1 MADQLANAT
10 EALRRALV
18 QNDRLKTQNRAL
30 LERSGEPIAIVGMS
44 CRFPGGVNSPED
56 LWDMVATGRDVVSE
70 LPDDRGWD
78 VASLYD
84 PDPDAPGKS
93 YARAGG
99 FVSDVAD
106 FDAGFFGIAPS
117 EALAM
122 DPQQRMLLE
131 LSWEALERAGVDPTS
146 LRGSSTGVFAGV
158 IAGGYGMSND
168 SIEGYRLTGMTSS
181 VTSGRVAYVLG
192 LEGPAVSIDTACSS
206 SLVALH
212 MAVQALRLGECDMAL
227 AGGVT
232 VNATPTIFVEFSRHR
247 GLAADGRCKPYAGAA
262 DGVGWAEGGGV
273 LAVERLSDAQR
284 LGHPVLAVVRGSAV
298 NQDGASNGLTAPNGP
313 SQQRVVRAALANAG
327 LSTAQVDVVE
337 GHGTGTPLGDPIEAQ
352 ALLSTYGQDRTQ
364 PLWLGSVKSNMGHTQ
379 AAAGVAG
386 VIKMIM
392 SMRHEQLPATLHVDA
407 PSPHVDWTAGAVA
420 LLSEP
425 QPWPASGTPRRAG
438 ISSFGISGTNAHVI
452 VESAPPV
459 EPTIPEVEA
468 PAPAVLPW
476 VLSAKSPA
484 ALRGQ
489 AARLLAHLDTHGEL
503 ADRDVAWTLAGR
515 TSFEHRAVVLG
526 ADRDQLVAGLS
537 DLASDADVT
546 LAVRGTA
553 TPVGKVAFVF
563 PGQGSQWLGMGIEL
577 MSSSKVFAD
586 KLTECSEALAE
597 FVDWSLLN
605 VLRGESGSPTL
616 ERVDVVQPALFA
628 IMVSL
633 AELWRSVGVSPDA
646 VIGHSQGEIAAA
658 HVAGALSL
666 RDAAKV
672 VALRSKLLVE
682 LSGSAGMVSL
692 ACAADRA
699 RELLAGLDIQAD
711 RADVAVIN
719 GRNAVVVS
727 GESSALDALMAQC
740 EALQIRA
747 RRIDVDYASHSA
759 QVEAI
764 DGRLQEALAG
774 IEPHTTRT
782 AFFSTVTGDLVDTAT
797 LDADYWYRNIRQT
810 VKFDHAIRAAAS
822 HGYRAFVETSPHP
835 ALIAGIEDTVRD
847 CTDAAGEPVVIPTL
861 GRDEGGWDR
870 FLASAAQA
878 FTSGIGVN
886 WRATCGGGHLVDL
899 PTYAFDRRR
908 FWLAGG
914 GTASSDASGFGLN
927 GAAHALLGAVV
938 EVPETGQ
945 VVLTGRLSTSTQ
957 PWLADHAVG
966 GVILFPGAGFVE
978 LVIRAGDEVG
988 CPVVEE
994 LMLQAPLVVPP
1005 SGVQIRVLVSASE
1018 ATGNEPGAHGDS
1030 GSRTVSV
1037 FSHADEPGAAWVL
1050 HAEAVVGSA
1059 EMAPTADL
1067 SAWPP
1072 AGAVATDVSDAYQQ
1086 LAARGYEYG
1095 PAFRAL
1101 TAMWRRGDE
1110 VFAEVTI
1117 PQDVASGEFGV
1128 HPVLL
1133 DASMHAIALAVSD
1146 FDSIAPH
1153 VRSELAL
1160 PFSWQHVAL
1169 HAAGASSV
1177 RARIAPVG
1185 PNSVSIDLADGL
1197 GLPVLSVG
1205 SMTTRPVNAEQ
1216 LALVGRSA
1224 PEGELLEVEWTAV
1237 AAPELSAAS
1246 AVATTLYESASVT
1259 NLSDDTA
1266 ELVHTTVHRALER
1279 VQSWLAE
1286 PSAATL
1292 VIVTHGAVALP
1303 GEDVTDL
1310 AGAAVWGLVRAA
1322 QTENPGRIVLVDAIG
1337 EIDVESVLAV
1347 GEPQLVLRA
1356 GVPHV
1361 ARVVRSRGVE
1371 TVLQPPT
1378 TGKPWRLGIATAGTF
1393 DNLAL
1398 EEVPHSDEPLRAGHI
1413 RVEMTAVAANFR
1425 DVMITLGMFT
1435 HDALLGSEGAGVVTD
1450 VGEGVTDFAVGDRVM
1465 GLFPEGTGTLVQ
1477 ADARLVAPVPT
1488 GWTDAEAAATL
1499 VVFTT
1504 AYYGLKE
1511 LADVQPGQSILVHAA
1526 TGGVGLAAVQ
1536 LARHWGLEVFTSASR
1551 PKWNT
1556 LRAMGFDDDHIGDSR
1571 SLDFEQKF
1579 AEVTDGRGFD
1589 VILDSLAGDFVD
1601 ASLRLLPRGG
1611 SFLEM
1616 GKTDIRDADTV
1627 AAAHPGVR
1635 YRAFDLFE
1643 PGRPRMHEYI
1653 VELSRMFEEGILQPL
1668 PVTTW
1673 DIRRAPAALRHLS
1686 QARHVGKI
1694 VMTMP
1699 EAWTR
1704 GTVLITGG
1712 TGMAGSAV
1720 ARHVVANHGVR
1731 HLTLLSRRGPDAP
1744 GAAELVAELTAAGAD
1759 VRVLAADAAD
1769 RAELRSV
1776 LSGIEQPLSAIIH
1789 AAGVLD
1795 DAVVGSLTP
1804 ERVDPVLRAKVDA
1817 AWNLHELSRE
1827 TNVAAFVM
1835 FSSMAGVVGS
1845 AGQANYCAANTFL
1858 DALAAHR
1865 RAHGLPATSLAWGLW
1880 EQASDMTG
1888 HLADADLSRLGRD
1901 GILAM
1906 STDDAMALLDS
1917 ALVVGESLLAP
1928 VRIDRAALR
1937 ARSAEGV
1944 LPPMFAQLAST
1955 STRRRVDDSLV
1966 AAKSKSALAQRLH
1979 GLTDQAQES
1988 LILDLLRSHM
1998 SAVLG
2003 NTEPEA
2009 ITAELAFS
2017 DHGFDSLTAVELR
2030 NRLKTATG
2038 LALSPTL
2045 IFDYPTPLALA
2056 GYIRSELAGAPQEV
2070 TQTTSLAS
2078 VAEDPIAIVGMSCR
2092 YPGGVDSPEA
2102 LWDMVAGG
2110 RDVVSDFPT
2119 DRGWDLADLFSADAD
2134 AAGKSYANTG
2144 GFLYDAAD
2152 FDPGFFGVSPTEA
2165 LAMDPQQRLFLELA
2179 WEGLER
2185 GGIDPTSLRG
2195 SATGVFAG
2203 VYAQGYGVGAD
2214 GAEGFR
2220 LTGQAS
2226 SVASGR
2232 VSYVLGLE
2240 GPAVSIDTACS
2251 SSLVALHMAVQAL
2264 RSGECDLALA
2274 GGVTINA
2281 TPDIFV
2287 EFSRQRGLSSDGRC
2301 KSFAGAADG
2310 TGFADGGGILVVER
2324 LSDAQRHGHQVL
2336 ALVRGSAINQDGA
2349 SNGLT
2354 APNGPSQQRVLRS
2367 ALANAGLS
2375 PSDVDVVE
2383 AHGTGTTLGDP
2394 IEAQALLATYGQDR
2408 LHPLWLGSVKSNM
2421 GHAQAAAGVAGII
2434 KMVQS
2439 MRHEQLPATLHVN
2452 EPTPHVDWTMG
2463 SVALLTEA
2471 QPWPENG
2478 SPRRAGVSSF
2488 GISGTNAHVII
2499 EEAPPALTLAVPAI
2513 KTRRP
2518 AVVPWALS
2526 AKSPEALVDQARRLA
2541 AHVDTHPELDAV
2553 DVGWTLGGRASF
2565 AHRAVLLGSGR
2576 DELVAE
2582 LTALA
2587 EDQPGRGTVRGRAS
2601 GSGKTAFVFPG
2612 QGAQTLGM
2620 GRELHAEFPVF
2631 AAAFDAVTTE
2641 LDRHLLRPIRDVMW
2655 GSNAAVLDSTEYA
2668 QPALFTIE
2676 VAMFRL
2682 LESWGIEPDY
2692 VLGHSIGELTAA
2704 HVAGVLSLE
2713 NAAALVVAR
2722 GRLMQRLPEGGAMV
2736 AVSSSEA
2743 EMVPLLR
2750 DGVGIAAVNGPNSVV
2765 ISGPE
2770 DAVLAIAEE
2779 ARATG
2784 CRVHQLS
2791 VSHAFHSS
2799 LMEPMLLEFTTV
2811 AGGMSL
2817 ASAKIPVVS
2826 NLTGEVAGEDFA
2838 TAPYWSRH
2846 VLQAVRFADSA
2857 KFLESVGVTRFVEVG
2872 PASGLTA
2879 SIALSL
2885 AESEP
2890 VTATTLKKD
2899 VAEPNA
2905 LLTAL
2910 AELSVSGVDVDWQAA
2925 CEGGHLLDLPT
2936 YAFQRRRFWLSGGG
2950 SGSTD
2955 AVGLGLGGTDHAL
2968 LGAVVESPETGGV
2981 VLTGRLS
2988 TSSQPWLADH
2998 AVAGVVLFPGA
3009 GFVELAIRAGDEVG
3023 CSSVDE
3029 LMLHA
3034 PLVLPAEGVAVQVV
3048 VSEADQAGGRVV
3060 SIFSR
3065 AQRDSASWIL
3075 HAEGELSV
3083 ATSAP
3088 GSDLSIWPPVGAREV
3103 DVTDAY
3109 AELSARG
3116 YEYGPAFRGL
3126 KAMWRRGDEVFAE
3139 VSMGQDLQA
3148 NGFGVH
3154 PVLLDGA
3161 LHAVVMSRDD
3171 ADGEMALPFSW
3182 QKVSLHASGAS
3193 AVRARL
3199 APNGTSSMSIDLAD
3213 GLGLPVLSVE
3223 AMVARPVTAQQLA
3236 AAVGGTGS
3244 GELFEVVWSAATPAA
3259 DQTTPE
3265 GELSVFQSE
3274 PATGNSE
3281 DLAGVYGATHVALQ
3295 RLQSW
3300 LAETADATTPATLV
3314 VTTRGAVALPGE
3326 DVTDLAGAAVWGLVR
3341 AAQTEHPGRVVL
3353 VDTDSDDVDPAPV
3366 VALGEP
3372 QVVIRG
3378 GVLHTA
3384 RVLPSRAAES
3394 LLTPPDGGA
3403 PWRLTAP
3410 DASSAGTFDDL
3421 TLQAIPD
3428 VDQPLEPGRI
3438 KVAVRAIGANFR
3450 DVMIALGL
3458 YPGGG
3463 VMGIEAA
3470 GVVVEVAPGVT
3481 EVSVGDRVMGLFPEG
3496 TGTVAT
3502 TDARVVLPIPSEWGY
3517 SQGAGFTVGFAT
3529 AFFALRGLADVQPG
3543 QSVLI
3548 HAGTGGVGMAAVQL
3562 ARHWGLEV
3570 FATASRPKWD
3580 TLRAMG
3586 FDDDHIGDSRT
3597 LDFEQK
3603 FLAVTGG
3610 RGVDVVLDSL
3620 SGDFVDASLRLLPR
3634 GGAFLEMGKT
3644 DIRDADTVAAA
3655 HPGVRYRAFD
3665 LFEAGADGVG
3675 KILTG
3680 VAALSNAGVLRPL
3693 PVSTWDVRRA
3703 PAALRHLS
3711 QARHIGKV
3719 VLTMPDAWASGTVLI
3734 TGGTG
3739 MAGSSVA
3746 RHVVAQ
3752 HGVRHLVLLSR
3763 RGPDAPGAAELA
3775 AELTDA
3781 GAHVQVVAADAA
3793 DRDALAKGLAGIDH
3807 QHALS
3812 AVIHTAGVIDDAV
3825 LTSLTPDRVDAVLR
3839 AKVDAA
3845 WNLHELTRDLDLSA
3859 FVMFSSMAGL
3869 VGASGQANY
3878 SAANAYLDA
3887 LAAHR
3892 RASGLPAMSL
3902 GWGLWEQASGMT
3914 AHLQD
3919 ADLARLNRDGILAL
3933 ALDDALA
3940 LFDEALTVDEPFLVP
3955 ARIDRVALRTKSSA
3969 GTLPPMFIDLISGP
3983 ARRQVGDSLAAAQSR
3998 SALSQ
4003 RLSGLPADEQH
4014 DLLLDLV
4021 RSHMATVLGLPN
4033 PQAIA
4038 PDLAFQD
4045 HGFDS
4050 LTAVELRNRLKAA
4063 TGLTLSP
4070 TLIFDYPNPS
4080 AIAEYFRTQLVGESE
4095 QAPATNSV
4103 DEELQ
4108 RVVAKIP
4115 VKRLRQAGV
4124 LDMLL
4129 NLAAQ
4134 GSGADGAEAAAATEP
4149 ARSQDIADMD
4159 LQDLLAAFGDDD
4171 D

>member
-1 MADQLANAT
+1 MADQLAHAT

-18 QNDRLKTQNRAL
+18 QNDRLKTQNRSL
-30 LERSGEPIAIVGMS
+30 LERSGEPIAVVGMS
-44 CRFPGGVNSPED
+44 CRFPGGVNSPEG
-56 LWDMVATGRDVVSE
+56 LWDMVASGRDVVSDM
-70 LPDDRGWD
+70 PDDRGWN
-78 VASLYD
+78 VAGLYD
-84 PDPDAPGKS
+84 ADPDAPGKS
-93 YARAGG
+93 YARSGG
-99 FVSDVAD
+99 FVENVAD

-146 LRGSSTGVFAGV
+146 LRGSATGVFAGV
-158 IAGGYGMSND
+158 IAGGYGMSAD

-247 GLAADGRCKPYAGAA
+247 GLATDGRCKPYAGAA

-352 ALLSTYGQDRTQ
+352 ALLGTYGQDRTQ

-392 SMRHEQLPATLHVDA
+392 SMRHESLPATLHVDA
-407 PSPHVDWTAGAVA
+407 PSPHVDWTAGAVS
-420 LLSEP
+420 LLTEP
-425 QPWPASGTPRRAG
+425 QPWPAGATPRRAG

-452 VESAPPV
+452 VESAQPV
-459 EPTIPEVEA
+459 ETDVEA
-468 PAPAVLPW
+468 STPPPAAVLPW
-476 VLSAKSPA
+476 VLSAKSAA

-489 AARLLAHLDTHGEL
+489 AARLTDHLAAHAELDG
-503 ADRDVAWTLAGR
+503 RDVAWTLAGR

-526 ADRDQLVAGLS
+526 ADRDQLLAGLS
-537 DLASDADVT
+537 ELASDADGM
-546 LAVRGTA
+546 LAIRGTA

-577 MSSSKVFAD
+577 MSKSTVFAD
-586 KLTECSEALAE
+586 KMVACSEALAE
-597 FVDWSLLN
+597 FVDWSLVD
-605 VLRGESGSPTL
+605 VLRGTPGAPGL
-616 ERVDVVQPALFA
+616 DRVDVVQPALFA
-628 IMVSL
+628 VMVSL
-633 AELWRSVGVSPDA
+633 AELWASVGVTPDA

-666 RDAAKV
+666 RDAARV

-692 ACAADRA
+692 ACGVDRA
-699 RELLAGLDIQAD
+699 RELLAGLDIHAD
-711 RADVAVIN
+711 RADIAVIN
-719 GRNAVVVS
+719 GRSAVVVS
-727 GESSALDALMAQC
+727 GESSALDALMRQC

-764 DGRLQEALAG
+764 DGRLQEALSG
-774 IEPHTTRT
+774 LEPHSTRT

-810 VKFDHAIRAAAS
+810 VQFDQAVRAACS

-835 ALIAGIEDTVRD
+835 ALIAGVEDTVRD
-847 CTDAAGEPVVIPTL
+847 CTDAATEPVVVPTL

-870 FLASAAQA
+870 FLSSAAQA
-878 FTSGIGVN
+878 FTSGIAVN
-886 WRATCGGGHLVDL
+886 WRAVCDGGQLVDV
-899 PTYAFDRRR
+899 PTYAFERRR
-908 FWLAGG
+908 FWLSGG
-914 GTASSDASGFGLN
+914 GTGTSDASGFGLN

-938 EVPETGQ
+938 EVPDTGQ
-945 VVLTGRLSTSTQ
+945 VVLTGRLAVSMQ
-957 PWLADHAVG
+957 PWLADHAVR

-994 LMLQAPLVVPP
+994 LTLQAPLVVAP
-1005 SGVQIRVLVSASE
+1005 SGVPIRVLV
-1018 ATGNEPGAHGDS
+1018 GAAEES
-1030 GSRTVSV
+1030 GSRSVSV
-1037 FSHADEPGAAWVL
+1037 FSRTDDDESPWVL
-1050 HAEAVVGSA
+1050 HAEAIVGPTVS
-1059 EMAPTADL
+1059 APTADL
-1067 SAWPP
+1067 TAWPP
-1072 AGAVATDVSDAYQQ
+1072 AGAVAVDVSDAYEV

-1095 PAFRAL
+1095 PAFRGL

-1110 VFAEVTI
+1110 VFAEVSI
-1117 PQDVASGEFGV
+1117 PQDVQAAEFGV

-1133 DASMHAIALAVSD
+1133 DASMHAIALVVGD
-1146 FDSIAPH
+1146 H
-1153 VRSELAL
+1153 ELAL
-1160 PFSWQHVAL
+1160 PFSWQKVSL

-1185 PNSVSIDLADGL
+1185 PNSVSIELADGL

-1205 SMTTRPVNAEQ
+1205 SMTTRPVSAEQ
-1216 LALVGRSA
+1216 LALVGRA
-1224 PEGELLEVEWTAV
+1224 GGDGELFEVEWSAIAVPEVSQPTTDAFTVYETRSVAGDSDDV
-1237 AAPELSAAS
+1237 AAQ
-1246 AVATTLYESASVT
+1246 T
-1259 NLSDDTA
+1259 
-1266 ELVHTTVHRALER
+1266 HTTVHRALEQL
-1279 VQSWLAE
+1279 QSWLAE
-1286 PSAATL
+1286 PSASTL
-1292 VIVTHGAVALP
+1292 VVVTHGAVPLP

-1337 EIDVESVLAV
+1337 ELDVPTVLAV
-1347 GEPQLVLRA
+1347 GEPQVVLRA
-1356 GVPHV
+1356 GVPHT
-1361 ARVVRSRGVE
+1361 ARVVRSRGVDS
-1371 TVLQPPT
+1371 VLQPPT

-1398 EEVPHSDEPLRAGHI
+1398 EEVPHADEPLRPAHI
-1413 RVEMTAVAANFR
+1413 RVEMNAVAANFR

-1435 HDALLGSEGAGVVTD
+1435 HDALLGSEGAGVVVE
-1450 VGEGVTDFAVGDRVM
+1450 VGEGVTEFAVGDRVM
-1465 GLFPEGTGTLVQ
+1465 GLFPEGTGTVVQ
-1477 ADARLVAPVPT
+1477 ADARLVAPIPT

-1504 AYYGLKE
+1504 AYYGLRE
-1511 LADVQPGQSILVHAA
+1511 LADVQPGQSILIHAA

-1536 LARHWGLEVFTSASR
+1536 LARHWGLDVFTSASR
-1551 PKWNT
+1551 PKWDT
-1556 LRAMGFDDDHIGDSR
+1556 LRTMGFDDGHIGDSR
-1571 SLDFEQKF
+1571 TLDFERKF
-1579 AEVTDGRGFD
+1579 MDVTGGRGFD
-1589 VILDSLAGDFVD
+1589 VVLDSLAGDFVD

-1653 VELSRMFEEGILQPL
+1653 VELSRMFEEGILAPL

-1699 EAWTR
+1699 GAWTR

-1712 TGMAGSAV
+1712 TGMAGASV
-1720 ARHVVANHGVR
+1720 ARHVVEHHGVR

-1744 GAAELVAELTAAGAD
+1744 GARELVAELTAAGAN
-1759 VRVLAADAAD
+1759 VKVLAADAAD
-1769 RAELRSV
+1769 RSELRAV
-1776 LSGIEQPLSAIIH
+1776 LGAIEAERPLSAVIH

-1804 ERVDPVLRAKVDA
+1804 ERIDPVLRAKVDA

-1845 AGQANYCAANTFL
+1845 SGQANYCAANTFL

-1888 HLADADLSRLGRD
+1888 HLADADLTRLGRD

-1906 STDDAMALLDS
+1906 STEDAMALFDS
-1917 ALVVGESLLAP
+1917 ALVVGEPLLAP

-1937 ARSAEGV
+1937 SRSAEGL
-1944 LPPMFAQLAST
+1944 LPPMFAQLANT
-1955 STRRRVDDSLV
+1955 SARRRVDDSLV

-1979 GLTDQAQES
+1979 GLTEQAQQA
-1988 LILDLLRSHM
+1988 LVLDLLRSHM
-1998 SAVLG
+1998 AAVLG

-2045 IFDYPTPLALA
+2045 IFDYPTPVALA
-2056 GYIRSELAGAPQEV
+2056 GYIRQELAGAPQEV
-2070 TQTTSLAS
+2070 TQTTTVSSA
-2078 VAEDPIAIVGMSCR
+2078 VDEPIAIVGMSCR

-2102 LWDMVAGG
+2102 LWDMVAAG
-2110 RDVVSDFPT
+2110 RDVLTDFPT
-2119 DRGWDLADLFSADAD
+2119 DRGWDLAGLFSADPD
-2134 AAGKSYANTG
+2134 APGKSYASTG
-2144 GFLYDAAD
+2144 GFLQNAAD
-2152 FDPGFFGVSPTEA
+2152 FDPAFFGVSPTEA

-2251 SSLVALHMAVQAL
+2251 SSLVALHMAMQAL
-2264 RSGECDLALA
+2264 RTGECDLALA
-2274 GGVTINA
+2274 GGVTVNA

-2375 PSDVDVVE
+2375 ASEVDVVE

-2408 LHPLWLGSVKSNM
+2408 RHPLWLGSVKSNM

-2439 MRHEQLPATLHVN
+2439 MRHEQLPATLHVD

-2478 SPRRAGVSSF
+2478 TPRRAGVSSF

-2499 EEAPPALTLAVPAI
+2499 EQAPVSVAPAVDV
-2513 KTRRP
+2513 RRP
-2518 AVVPWALS
+2518 AVIPWALS
-2526 AKSPEALVDQARRLA
+2526 AKSPEGLGDQARRIA
-2541 AHVDTHPELDAV
+2541 DHVEAHPELDAV
-2553 DVGWTLGGRASF
+2553 DIGWTLGGRSAF
-2565 AHRAVLLGSGR
+2565 PHRAVMLGADREALL
-2576 DELVAE
+2576 AE
-2582 LTALA
+2582 LRSIGD
-2587 EDQPGRGTVRGRAS
+2587 EQQGPGTVRGRAS

-2612 QGAQTLGM
+2612 QGAQSLGM

-2631 AAAFDAVTTE
+2631 AEAFDAVTRE

-2655 GSNAAVLDSTEYA
+2655 GSNAAVLDSTEFA
-2668 QPALFTIE
+2668 QPALFTVE
-2676 VAMFRL
+2676 VALFRL
-2682 LESWGIEPDY
+2682 LESWGLQPDY

-2713 NAAALVVAR
+2713 NAAALVAAR

-2743 EMVPLLR
+2743 AMRPLLR
-2750 DGVGIAAVNGPNSVV
+2750 DGVGIAAVNGPDSVV

-2784 CRVHQLS
+2784 RRVHQLS

-2799 LMEPMLLEFTTV
+2799 LMEPMLLEFSTV

-2817 ASAKIPVVS
+2817 SERTIPVIS
-2826 NLTGEVAGEDFA
+2826 NLTGELAGPDFA

-2846 VLQAVRFADSA
+2846 ILEAVRFADSA
-2857 KFLESVGVTRFVEVG
+2857 RFLESVGVTRFLEVG

-2879 SIALSL
+2879 SIAMSL
-2885 AESEP
+2885 NDSEP
-2890 VTATTLKKD
+2890 VTASTLKKD
-2899 VAEPNA
+2899 APEPA
-2905 LLTAL
+2905 TLLTAL
-2910 AELSVSGVDVDWQAA
+2910 GTLSVSGVDVDWRAA
-2925 CEGGHLLDLPT
+2925 CDGGRLVDLPT
-2936 YAFQRRRFWLSGGG
+2936 YAFQRRRFWLSSGG

-2955 AVGLGLGGTDHAL
+2955 AAGLGLGGADHAL

-2988 TSSQPWLADH
+2988 TSAQPWLADH

-3023 CSSVDE
+3023 CNVVDE

-3048 VSEADQAGGRVV
+3048 VSEADETGGRVM

-3065 AQRDSASWIL
+3065 AQQDSATWIL
-3075 HAEGELSV
+3075 NAEGELGV
-3083 ATSAP
+3083 ASSAP
-3088 GSDLSIWPPVGAREV
+3088 GSDLSIWPPVGAREI
-3103 DVTDAY
+3103 DVTEAY

-3139 VSMGQDLQA
+3139 VAIPQELQA

-3161 LHAVVMSRDD
+3161 LHAVVLSRDD
-3171 ADGEMALPFSW
+3171 NPGEMALPFSW

-3236 AAVGGTGS
+3236 AAVGGSGG
-3244 GELFEVVWSAATPAA
+3244 GELFEVVWSAAPSSAEAVAA
-3259 DQTTPE
+3259 DGAFEVFESARATTE
-3265 GELSVFQSE
+3265 SDDLS
-3274 PATGNSE
+3274 
-3281 DLAGVYGATHVALQ
+3281 GVYGATHVALE

-3300 LAETADATTPATLV
+3300 LAGAADATTPSTLV
-3314 VTTRGAVALPGE
+3314 VMTRGAVALPGE

-3353 VDTDSDDVDPAPV
+3353 ADVDGGANDVDPAAI

-3372 QVVIRG
+3372 QVVIRD

-3384 RVLPSRAAES
+3384 RVLPSRAAGS
-3394 LLTPPDGGA
+3394 LLAPPDGGA
-3403 PWRLTAP
+3403 PWRLTVAEE
-3410 DASSAGTFDDL
+3410 ASTGTFDDL
-3421 TLQAIPD
+3421 TLQEIPD
-3428 VDQPLEPGRI
+3428 ADEPLAPGRI
-3438 KVAVRAIGANFR
+3438 RVAVRAIGANFR

-3470 GVVVEVAPGVT
+3470 GVVAEVGPGVT

-3496 TGTVAT
+3496 TGTMAT
-3502 TDARVVLPIPSEWGY
+3502 TDARVVLPIPADWGY
-3517 SQGAGFTVGFAT
+3517 AQGAGFTVGFAT

-3603 FLAVTGG
+3603 FLGVTGG
-3610 RGVDVVLDSL
+3610 RGFDVVLDSL

-3644 DIRDADTVAAA
+3644 DIRDAVAVAAA

-3675 KILTG
+3675 RILSG
-3680 VAALSNAGVLRPL
+3680 VSALSDTGALRPL

-3719 VLTMPDAWASGTVLI
+3719 VLTMPDAWAGGTVLI

-3739 MAGSSVA
+3739 MAGASVA
-3746 RHVVAQ
+3746 RHVVEH

-3763 RGPDAPGAAELA
+3763 RGPDAPGAAELV

-3793 DRDALAKGLAGIDH
+3793 DRDALGKSLAGIDH

-3892 RASGLPAMSL
+3892 RANGLPAMSL

-3914 AHLQD
+3914 GHLQD
-3919 ADLARLNRDGILAL
+3919 VDLARLNRDGILAL
-3933 ALDDALA
+3933 AVDDALA
-3940 LFDEALTVDEPFLVP
+3940 LFDEALAVDEPFLVP
-3955 ARIDRVALRTKSSA
+3955 ARIDRVALRTKSAA

-4003 RLSGLPADEQH
+4003 RLSGLPTDEQH

-4033 PQAIA
+4033 PQSIA
-4038 PDLAFQD
+4038 ADLAFQD

-4080 AIAEYFRTQLVGESE
+4080 AIAKYFRTQLVGESE
-4095 QAPATNSV
+4095 QAPATNAV

-4108 RVVAKIP
+4108 RVVASIS

-4134 GSGADGAEAAAATEP
+4134 GTGVDAGDAASTEP
-4149 ARSQDIADMD
+4149 RTQDIADMD
-4159 LQDLLAAFGDDD
+4159 LQDLLAAFSDDGDGDDA
-4171 D
+4171 

>member
-30 LERSGEPIAIVGMS
+30 LERSGEPIAVVGMS

-56 LWDMVATGRDVVSE
+56 LWNMVAEGRDVATE

-93 YARAGG
+93 YARAGS
-99 FVSDVAD
+99 FVTDVAD

-146 LRGSSTGVFAGV
+146 LRGSATGVFAGV

-212 MAVQALRLGECDMAL
+212 QAVQALRLGECDMAL

-273 LAVERLSDAQR
+273 LVVERLSDAQR

-313 SQQRVVRAALANAG
+313 SQQRVVRAALANSG
-327 LSTAQVDVVE
+327 LTAAQVDVVE

-352 ALLSTYGQDRTQ
+352 ALLGTYGQDRTQ

-392 SMRHEQLPATLHVDA
+392 SMQHETLPVTLHVDE
-407 PSPHVDWTAGAVA
+407 PSPHVDWTMGAVS
-420 LLSEP
+420 LLTEA
-425 QPWPASGTPRRAG
+425 QPWPASATPRRAG

-459 EPTIPEVEA
+459 EAEPEAA
-468 PAPAVLPW
+468 PAPGVLPW
-476 VLSAKSPA
+476 VLSAKSA
-484 ALRGQ
+484 TALRGQ
-489 AARLLAHLDTHGEL
+489 ATRLTDHLATHAGLD
-503 ADRDVAWTLAGR
+503 DRDVAWTLAGR

-526 ADRDQLVAGLS
+526 TDRDQLLAGLS
-537 DLASDADVT
+537 EVASDADITRVI
-546 LAVRGTA
+546 RGTA

-563 PGQGSQWLGMGIEL
+563 PGQGSQWIRMGIEL
-577 MSSSKVFAD
+577 MSASTVFAD
-586 KLTECSEALAE
+586 KLTACSEALAE
-597 FVDWSLLN
+597 FVDWSLLD
-605 VLRGESGSPTL
+605 VLRGEAGAPGL
-616 ERVDVVQPALFA
+616 DRVDVVQPALFA
-628 IMVSL
+628 VMVSL
-633 AELWRSVGVSPDA
+633 AELWRSVGVTPDA

-692 ACAADRA
+692 ACGVDRA
-699 RELLAGLDIQAD
+699 RELLSGLDIRSDQAD
-711 RADVAVIN
+711 IAVIN
-719 GRNAVVVS
+719 GRSAVVVS
-727 GESSALDALMAQC
+727 GETSALDALMAQC
-740 EALQIRA
+740 EALEIRA

-764 DGRLQEALAG
+764 DGRLQDALAG
-774 IEPHTTRT
+774 LAPTSTRT

-810 VKFDHAIRAAAS
+810 VQFDQAVRAAAA

-847 CTDAAGEPVVIPTL
+847 CTDAATDPVVVPTL

-870 FLASAAQA
+870 FLTSAAQA
-878 FTSGIGVN
+878 FTSGISVD
-886 WRATCGGGHLVDL
+886 WRATCDGGHLVEL

-908 FWLAGG
+908 FWLSAGG
-914 GTASSDASGFGLN
+914 SGASDATGFGLN

-945 VVLTGRLSTSTQ
+945 VVLTGRLAVATQ

-988 CPVVEE
+988 CGTVEE
-994 LMLQAPLVVPP
+994 LTLQAPLVVAP
-1005 SGVQIRVLVSASE
+1005 SGVQIRVLV
-1018 ATGNEPGAHGDS
+1018 GAAEES

-1037 FSHADEPGAAWVL
+1037 YSHPDDPEAAWLL

-1059 EMAPTADL
+1059 EQAPTADL

-1072 AGAVATDVSDAYQQ
+1072 AGAVATDVSDAYET

-1117 PQDVASGEFGV
+1117 PQDVQSGDFGV

-1133 DASMHAIALAVSD
+1133 DASMHAIALAVED
-1146 FDSIAPH
+1146 H
-1153 VRSELAL
+1153 ELAL
-1160 PFSWQHVAL
+1160 PFSWQQVAL

-1205 SMTTRPVNAEQ
+1205 SMTTRPVSAEQ
-1216 LALVGRSA
+1216 LALVGQASA
-1224 PEGELLEVEWTAV
+1224 DGELFEVEWSAV
-1237 AAPELSAAS
+1237 AAPEGAAPVESVVYESSSVADDSAD
-1246 AVATTLYESASVT
+1246 VATK
-1259 NLSDDTA
+1259 
-1266 ELVHTTVHRALER
+1266 VHATVHRALER
-1279 VQSWLAE
+1279 LQSWLAE

-1292 VIVTHGAVALP
+1292 VVVTHGAVALP

-1310 AGAAVWGLVRAA
+1310 AGSAVWGLVRAA
-1322 QTENPGRIVLVDAIG
+1322 QTENPGRIVLVDATG
-1337 EIDVESVLAV
+1337 NPDVAVDVPAVLAI
-1347 GEPQLVLRA
+1347 GEPQVVVRNGA
-1356 GVPHV
+1356 FHV
-1361 ARVVRSRGVE
+1361 ARVVRSRGVDA
-1371 TVLQPPT
+1371 VLQPPT
-1378 TGKPWRLGIATAGTF
+1378 SGKPWRLGIATAGTF

-1398 EEVPHSDEPLRAGHI
+1398 EEVPNSDEPLRAGHI
-1413 RVEMTAVAANFR
+1413 RVEMNAVAANFR

-1435 HDALLGSEGAGVVTD
+1435 HDALLGSEGAGVVVD
-1450 VGEGVTDFAVGDRVM
+1450 VGDGVTDFAVGDRVM

-1477 ADARLVAPVPT
+1477 ADARLVAPIPT

-1504 AYYGLKE
+1504 AYYGLRE
-1511 LADVQPGQSILVHAA
+1511 LADVQPGQSILIHAA

-1536 LARHWGLEVFTSASR
+1536 LARHWGLDVFTTASQ

-1556 LRAMGFDDDHIGDSR
+1556 LRALGFDDDHIGDSR
-1571 SLDFEQKF
+1571 SLGFEQKF

-1589 VILDSLAGDFVD
+1589 VVLDSLAGDFVD

-1653 VELSRMFEEGILQPL
+1653 VELSRMFEEGILTPL

-1699 EAWTR
+1699 DAWTR

-1731 HLTLLSRRGPDAP
+1731 QLVLLSRRGPDAP
-1744 GAAELVAELTAAGAD
+1744 GATELVAELSATGAK

-1769 RAELRSV
+1769 RAELQTV
-1776 LSGIEQPLSAIIH
+1776 LDGLDQPLSAIVH

-1858 DALAAHR
+1858 DALSAHR
-1865 RAHGLPATSLAWGLW
+1865 RVHGLPATSLAWGLW
-1880 EQASDMTG
+1880 DQASDMTG

-1906 STDDAMALLDS
+1906 STGDAMTLFDS
-1917 ALVVGESLLAP
+1917 ALVVGEPLLAP

-1937 ARSAEGV
+1937 AKSAEGL
-1944 LPPMFAQLAST
+1944 LPPMFAQLANT
-1955 STRRRVDDSLV
+1955 SARRRVDDSLV

-1979 GLTDQAQES
+1979 GLTEQAQQA

-2056 GYIRSELAGAPQEV
+2056 GYIRQELAGAPQEV
-2070 TQTTSLAS
+2070 AATAASAS
-2078 VAEDPIAIVGMSCR
+2078 VADEPIAIVGMACR

-2102 LWDMVAGG
+2102 LWDMVAAG
-2110 RDVVSDFPT
+2110 RDVLTDFPT
-2119 DRGWDLADLFSADAD
+2119 DRGWDLAGLFSPDPDAP
-2134 AAGKSYANTG
+2134 GKSYARTG
-2144 GFLYDAAD
+2144 GFIDNAAD

-2179 WEGLER
+2179 WESLER
-2185 GGIDPTSLRG
+2185 GGIDPASLRG

-2203 VYAQGYGVGAD
+2203 VYAQGYGVGAE

-2251 SSLVALHMAVQAL
+2251 SSLVALHMAAQAL
-2264 RSGECDLALA
+2264 RTGECDLALA
-2274 GGVTINA
+2274 GGVTVNA
-2281 TPDIFV
+2281 APDIFV

-2324 LSDAQRHGHQVL
+2324 LADAQRNGHQVL

-2367 ALANAGLS
+2367 ALANAGLTAA
-2375 PSDVDVVE
+2375 DVDVVE

-2408 LHPLWLGSVKSNM
+2408 RHPLWIGSVKSNM
-2421 GHAQAAAGVAGII
+2421 GHSQAAAGVAGII

-2439 MRHEQLPATLHVN
+2439 MRHEQLPATLHVDQ
-2452 EPTPHVDWTMG
+2452 PTPHVDWTMG

-2499 EEAPPALTLAVPAI
+2499 EQAPPSAAPVVEA
-2513 KTRRP
+2513 RRP

-2526 AKSPEALVDQARRLA
+2526 AKTPEALADQARRLA
-2541 AHVDTHPELDAV
+2541 GHLGAHPDLDAL
-2553 DVGWTLGGRASF
+2553 DVGWTLGGRSSF
-2565 AHRAVLLGSGR
+2565 AHRAVMLGADR
-2576 DELVAE
+2576 DELLAE

-2587 EDQPGRGTVRGRAS
+2587 DDQPGAGTVRGRAT

-2612 QGAQTLGM
+2612 QGAQALGM

-2668 QPALFTIE
+2668 QPALFTVE

-2713 NAAALVVAR
+2713 NAAALVAAR

-2736 AVSSSEA
+2736 AIATSEA
-2743 EMVPLLR
+2743 EMRPLLR
-2750 DGVGIAAVNGPNSVV
+2750 DGVGIAAVNGPDSIV

-2779 ARATG
+2779 AKATG
-2784 CRVHQLS
+2784 CRVHQLA
-2791 VSHAFHSS
+2791 VSHAFHST
-2799 LMEPMLLEFTTV
+2799 LMEPMLLEFNTV

-2817 ASAKIPVVS
+2817 AEPRIPIVS
-2826 NLTGEVAGEDFA
+2826 NVTGELAGQDFA
-2838 TAPYWSRH
+2838 TAPYWASH
-2846 VLQAVRFADSA
+2846 ILEAVRFDDSA
-2857 KFLESVGVTRFVEVG
+2857 RFLAAAGVTRFVEVG

-2879 SIALSL
+2879 TIAMSL

-2890 VTATTLKKD
+2890 VTVSTLKKD
-2899 VAEPNA
+2899 VPEPKT
-2905 LLTAL
+2905 LVTAL
-2910 AELSVSGVDVDWQAA
+2910 AELSVSGVEVDWQAA
-2925 CEGGHLLDLPT
+2925 CTGGRLLDLPT
-2936 YAFQRRRFWLSGGG
+2936 YAFQRRRFWLTSGG

-2955 AVGLGLGGTDHAL
+2955 ATGLGLGRTDHAL

-2988 TSSQPWLADH
+2988 TSTQPWLADH

-3023 CSSVDE
+3023 CNVVDE

-3048 VSEADQAGGRVV
+3048 VSQADEAGGRVV

-3065 AQRDSASWIL
+3065 AQQDSAQWIL
-3075 HAEGELSV
+3075 NAEGELGV
-3083 ATSAP
+3083 ASSAP

-3103 DVTDAY
+3103 DVADAY

-3139 VSMGQDLQA
+3139 VAIPQELQA
-3148 NGFGVH
+3148 GGFGVH

-3161 LHAVVMSRDD
+3161 LHAVVMSREDNE
-3171 ADGEMALPFSW
+3171 GEMALPFSW

-3236 AAVGGTGS
+3236 AAVGGTGG
-3244 GELFEVVWSAATPAA
+3244 GELFEVVWSPATPAVEQA
-3259 DQTTPE
+3259 DSDAE
-3265 GELSVFQSE
+3265 VVVFESVAATSE
-3274 PATGNSE
+3274 SDE
-3281 DLAGVYGATHVALQ
+3281 LAGVYGATHVALE

-3300 LAETADATTPATLV
+3300 LAESSEASPPSTLV
-3314 VTTRGAVALPGE
+3314 VTTRGAVAMPGE

-3341 AAQTEHPGRVVL
+3341 AAQTEHPGRVLL
-3353 VDTDSDDVDPAPV
+3353 VDTDSDQVDPAPL

-3372 QVVIRG
+3372 QVVIRD

-3394 LLTPPDGGA
+3394 LLTPPADNA
-3403 PWRLTAP
+3403 PWRLTVAE
-3410 DASSAGTFDDL
+3410 SGTFDDL
-3421 TLQAIPD
+3421 SLQPIPD
-3428 VDQPLEPGRI
+3428 ADEPLESGRI
-3438 KVAVRAIGANFR
+3438 RVAVRAIGANFR

-3463 VMGIEAA
+3463 SMGIEAA
-3470 GVVVEVAPGVT
+3470 GIVVEVAPGVT

-3496 TGTVAT
+3496 TGTMAT
-3502 TDARVVLPIPSEWGY
+3502 TDARVVLPIPADWGY
-3517 SQGAGFTVGFAT
+3517 AQGAGFTVGFAT

-3634 GGAFLEMGKT
+3634 GGSFLEMGKT
-3644 DIRDADTVAAA
+3644 DIRDADTVAVD

-3665 LFEAGADGVG
+3665 LFEAGADGVS

-3680 VAALSNAGVLRPL
+3680 VAELSDTGVLRPL
-3693 PVSTWDVRRA
+3693 PISTWDVRRA

-3719 VLTMPDAWASGTVLI
+3719 VLTMPDAWANGTVLI

-3739 MAGSSVA
+3739 MAGASVA
-3746 RHVVAQ
+3746 RHVVAT
-3752 HGVRHLVLLSR
+3752 HDVRHLVLLSR
-3763 RGPDAPGAAELA
+3763 RGPDAPGAAELVS
-3775 AELTDA
+3775 ELTDA

-3793 DRDALAKGLAGIDH
+3793 DRDALAKALAGIDH

-3825 LTSLTPDRVDAVLR
+3825 VTSLTPERVDAVLR
-3839 AKVDAA
+3839 SKVDAA

-3892 RASGLPAMSL
+3892 RANGLPAMSL

-3914 AHLQD
+3914 GHLQD
-3919 ADLARLNRDGILAL
+3919 VDLARLNRDGILAL
-3933 ALDDALA
+3933 GLDDALA

-3969 GTLPPMFIDLISGP
+3969 GTLPPMFVELISGP

-4003 RLSGLPADEQH
+4003 RLSGLPTDEQF

-4033 PQAIA
+4033 PQSIA

-4070 TLIFDYPNPS
+4070 TLIFDYPNPA
-4080 AIAEYFRTQLVGESE
+4080 AIAEYFRTQLVGEE
-4095 QAPATNSV
+4095 QQGPATNSV

-4108 RVVAKIP
+4108 RVVATIP
-4115 VKRLRQAGV
+4115 IKRLRQAGV

-4134 GSGADGAEAAAATEP
+4134 GSGADTAEAAASNEP
-4149 ARSQDIADMD
+4149 DRTQDIADMD
-4159 LQDLLAAFGDDD
+4159 LQDLLAAFSDDD
-4171 D
+4171 AG

>member
-30 LERSGEPIAIVGMS
+30 LERSGEPIAVVGMS
-44 CRFPGGVNSPED
+44 CRFPGDVNSPED
-56 LWDMVATGRDVVSE
+56 LWNMVAEGRDVATE

-78 VASLYD
+78 VARLYD
-84 PDPDAPGKS
+84 ADPDAPGKS
-93 YARAGG
+93 YARAGS
-99 FVSDVAD
+99 FVTDVGD

-131 LSWEALERAGVDPTS
+131 LSWEALERAGVDPTT
-146 LRGSSTGVFAGV
+146 LRGSATGVFAGV
-158 IAGGYGMSND
+158 IAGGYGMSDD

-247 GLAADGRCKPYAGAA
+247 GLAADGRCKPYANAA

-273 LAVERLSDAQR
+273 LVVERLSDAQR
-284 LGHPVLAVVRGSAV
+284 LGHNVLAVVRGSAV

-313 SQQRVVRAALANAG
+313 SQQRVVRAALANSG
-327 LSTAQVDVVE
+327 LTAAQVDVVE

-352 ALLSTYGQDRTQ
+352 ALLGTYGQDRTQ

-392 SMRHEQLPATLHVDA
+392 SMQHETLPVTLHVDE
-407 PSPHVDWTAGAVA
+407 PSPHVDWTMGAVS
-420 LLSEP
+420 LLTDP
-425 QPWPASGTPRRAG
+425 QPWPAGPTPRRAG

-452 VESAPPV
+452 VESAPTVQVEKDATAPV
-459 EPTIPEVEA
+459 PQA
-468 PAPAVLPW
+468 GVLPW
-476 VLSAKSPA
+476 VLSAKTA
-484 ALRGQ
+484 TALRNQ
-489 AARLLAHLDTHGEL
+489 AARLTDHLATH
-503 ADRDVAWTLAGR
+503 ADLSDLDVAWTLAGR

-526 ADRDQLVAGLS
+526 TDRAQLAAGLS
-537 DLASDADVT
+537 ELTSDADVT
-546 LAVRGTA
+546 RVIRGTA

-563 PGQGSQWLGMGIEL
+563 PGQGSQWIGMGIEL
-577 MSSSKVFAD
+577 MSASTVFAE
-586 KLTECSEALAE
+586 KLTACSEALSE
-597 FVDWSLLN
+597 FVDWSLLD
-605 VLRGESGSPTL
+605 VLRGEPGAPTL
-616 ERVDVVQPALFA
+616 DRVDVVQPALFA
-628 IMVSL
+628 VMVSL
-633 AELWRSVGVSPDA
+633 AELWRSVGVTPDA

-666 RDAAKV
+666 RDAAKI

-692 ACAADRA
+692 ACGADRA
-699 RELLAGLDIQAD
+699 RELLSGLDIEPRQAGI
-711 RADVAVIN
+711 AVVN

-727 GESSALDALMAQC
+727 GETAALEALMAQC
-740 EALQIRA
+740 EALEIRA

-774 IEPHTTRT
+774 LEPHSTRT
-782 AFFSTVTGDLVDTAT
+782 AFFSTVTGDLVDAAT

-810 VKFDHAIRAAAS
+810 VQFDQAVRAAAA

-847 CTDAAGEPVVIPTL
+847 CTDAATEPVVVPTL
-861 GRDEGGWDR
+861 GRDDGGWDR

-878 FTSGIGVN
+878 FISGIAVD
-886 WRATCGGGHLVDL
+886 WRATCTGGRLVEV

-908 FWLAGG
+908 FWLSGG
-914 GTASSDASGFGLN
+914 GTGSSDASGFGID

-945 VVLTGRLSTSTQ
+945 VVLTGRLSAATQ
-957 PWLADHAVG
+957 PWLSDHAVG
-966 GVILFPGAGFVE
+966 GLILFPGAGFVE
-978 LVIRAGDEVG
+978 LVVRAGDEVG
-988 CPVVEE
+988 CSIVEE
-994 LMLQAPLVVPP
+994 LTLMAPLVVAP
-1005 SGVQIRVLVSASE
+1005 SGVPIRVVVGASE
-1018 ATGNEPGAHGDS
+1018 ES

-1037 FSHADEPGAAWVL
+1037 FSHPDDPEAPWVQ
-1050 HAEAVVGSA
+1050 HAEAIVGSA
-1059 EMAPTADL
+1059 EVPSTADL
-1067 SAWPP
+1067 SVWPP
-1072 AGAVATDVSDAYQQ
+1072 AGAVATDVSDAYET

-1117 PQDVASGEFGV
+1117 PQDVQSGEFGV

-1133 DASMHAIALAVSD
+1133 DASMHAIALALED
-1146 FDSIAPH
+1146 H
-1153 VRSELAL
+1153 ELAL
-1160 PFSWQHVAL
+1160 PFSWQQVAL

-1216 LALVGRSA
+1216 LALVGQASA
-1224 PEGELLEVEWTAV
+1224 DGELFEVEWSAVAMPEPATPAAEFTVYEVPSAAADSADAV
-1237 AAPELSAAS
+1237 AATHTAVKAAL
-1246 AVATTLYESASVT
+1246 THL
-1259 NLSDDTA
+1259 
-1266 ELVHTTVHRALER
+1266 
-1279 VQSWLAE
+1279 QSWLAE

-1292 VIVTHGAVALP
+1292 VVVTHGAVALQ
-1303 GEDVTDL
+1303 GEDATDL

-1322 QTENPGRIVLVDAIG
+1322 QTENPGRIVLVDATG
-1337 EIDVESVLAV
+1337 NPDVSLDLASVLAV
-1347 GEPQLVLRA
+1347 GEPQVVVRG

-1361 ARVVRSRGVE
+1361 ARVVRSRSADA
-1371 TVLQPPT
+1371 VLQPPT
-1378 TGKPWRLGIATAGTF
+1378 SGKPWRLGIATAGTF

-1398 EEVPHSDEPLRAGHI
+1398 EEVPHSEEPLRTGHI
-1413 RVEMTAVAANFR
+1413 RVEMNAVAANFR

-1435 HDALLGSEGAGVVTD
+1435 HDALLGSEGAGVVVD

-1477 ADARLVAPVPT
+1477 ADARLVAPIPT

-1499 VVFTT
+1499 VVYTT
-1504 AYYGLKE
+1504 AYYGLRE
-1511 LADVQPGQSILVHAA
+1511 LADVQPGQSILIHAA

-1536 LARHWGLEVFTSASR
+1536 LARHWGLEVFTTASQ
-1551 PKWNT
+1551 PKWDA
-1556 LRAMGFDDDHIGDSR
+1556 LRALGFDDDHIGDSR
-1571 SLDFEQKF
+1571 SLGFEQKF
-1579 AEVTDGRGFD
+1579 AEVTGGRGFD
-1589 VILDSLAGDFVD
+1589 VVLDSLAGDFVD

-1653 VELSRMFEEGILQPL
+1653 VELSRMFDEGILTPL

-1673 DIRRAPAALRHLS
+1673 DIRRAPAALRYLS

-1699 EAWTR
+1699 AAWTR

-1720 ARHVVANHGVR
+1720 ARHVVANHGVTQ
-1731 HLTLLSRRGPDAP
+1731 LVLLSRRGPAAP
-1744 GAAELVAELTAAGAD
+1744 GAAELVAELSAAGAD

-1769 RAELRSV
+1769 RAELQSV
-1776 LSGIEQPLSAIIH
+1776 LGGLDRPLSAVIH

-1817 AWNLHELSRE
+1817 AWNLHELSRDA
-1827 TNVAAFVM
+1827 NVAAFVM

-1865 RAHGLPATSLAWGLW
+1865 RVHGLPATSLAWGLW
-1880 EQASDMTG
+1880 DQASDMTG

-1906 STDDAMALLDS
+1906 STADAMALFDS
-1917 ALVVGESLLAP
+1917 ALVVGEPLLAP

-1937 ARSAEGV
+1937 ARSAEGL

-1955 STRRRVDDSLV
+1955 SARRRVDDSLV

-1979 GLTDQAQES
+1979 GLTEQAQQAV
-1988 LILDLLRSHM
+1988 ILDLLRSHM

-2056 GYIRSELAGAPQEV
+2056 GYIRQELAGAPQEI
-2070 TQTTSLAS
+2070 TATSSAAQR
-2078 VAEDPIAIVGMSCR
+2078 VDDEPIAIVAMSCR

-2102 LWDMVAGG
+2102 LWEMVAEG
-2110 RDVVSDFPT
+2110 RDVLTDFPT
-2119 DRGWDLADLFSADAD
+2119 DRGWDLAGLFSPDPDAP
-2134 AAGKSYANTG
+2134 GKSYARTG
-2144 GFLYDAAD
+2144 GFIDNAAD

-2185 GGIDPTSLRG
+2185 GGIDPLSLRG

-2203 VYAQGYGVGAD
+2203 VYAQGYGVGAE

-2264 RSGECDLALA
+2264 RTGECDLALA
-2274 GGVTINA
+2274 GGVTVNA
-2281 TPDIFV
+2281 APDIFV

-2324 LSDAQRHGHQVL
+2324 LSDAQRNGHEVL
-2336 ALVRGSAINQDGA
+2336 ALVAGSAINQDGA

-2354 APNGPSQQRVLRS
+2354 APNGPSQQRVLRA

-2375 PSDVDVVE
+2375 AADVDVVE

-2408 LHPLWLGSVKSNM
+2408 QQPLWIGSVKSNM
-2421 GHAQAAAGVAGII
+2421 GHSQAAAGVAGII

-2439 MRHEQLPATLHVN
+2439 MRHEQLPATLHVD

-2471 QPWPENG
+2471 QPWPQNG
-2478 SPRRAGVSSF
+2478 TPRRAGVSSF

-2499 EEAPPALTLAVPAI
+2499 EQAPPSEAPVGEVH
-2513 KTRRP
+2513 RP

-2526 AKSPEALVDQARRLA
+2526 AKTPEALAAQARRLSDHLD
-2541 AHVDTHPELDAV
+2541 AHPDLDAV
-2553 DVGWTLGGRASF
+2553 DVGWTLGGRSSF
-2565 AHRAVLLGSGR
+2565 AHRAVLLGAGR
-2576 DELVAE
+2576 DDLLAE
-2582 LTALA
+2582 LKGLA
-2587 EDQPGRGTVRGRAS
+2587 EDAPGGQTVVGRAT

-2612 QGAQTLGM
+2612 QGAQALGM

-2668 QPALFTIE
+2668 QPALFTVE

-2682 LESWGIEPDY
+2682 LESWGIEPDF

-2713 NAAALVVAR
+2713 NAAALVAAR
-2722 GRLMQRLPEGGAMV
+2722 GRLMQRLPDGGAMV
-2736 AVSSSEA
+2736 AVGTSEA
-2743 EMVPLLR
+2743 RMRPLLR
-2750 DGVGIAAVNGPNSVV
+2750 DGVGIAAVNGPESVV

-2779 ARATG
+2779 AKATG
-2784 CRVHQLS
+2784 CRVHQLA

-2799 LMEPMLLEFTTV
+2799 LMEPMLLEFNTV
-2811 AGGMSL
+2811 AGGMTL
-2817 ASAKIPVVS
+2817 AEQGIPVVS
-2826 NLTGEVAGEDFA
+2826 NVTGELAGADFA
-2838 TAPYWSRH
+2838 TAPYWANH
-2846 VLQAVRFADSA
+2846 ILEAVRFDDSA
-2857 KFLESVGVTRFVEVG
+2857 RFLASAGVTRFVEVG

-2879 SIALSL
+2879 TIAMSL

-2890 VTATTLKKD
+2890 VTVSTLKKD
-2899 VAEPNA
+2899 AAEPKT
-2905 LLTAL
+2905 LLTGL
-2910 AELSVSGVDVDWQAA
+2910 AELSVSGVEVDWQAA
-2925 CEGGHLLDLPT
+2925 CTGGRLLDLPT
-2936 YAFQRRRFWLSGGG
+2936 YAFQRRRFWLTSGG

-2955 AVGLGLGGTDHAL
+2955 ATGLGLGRTDHAL

-2988 TSSQPWLADH
+2988 TSTMPWLADH

-3048 VSEADQAGGRVV
+3048 VSQADEAGGRVV

-3065 AQRDSASWIL
+3065 AQQDSSAWIL

-3083 ATSAP
+3083 AASAP

-3109 AELSARG
+3109 ATMSARG

-3126 KAMWRRGDEVFAE
+3126 KGMWQRGDEVFAE
-3139 VSMGQDLQA
+3139 VSMPQELQA

-3154 PVLLDGA
+3154 PALLDGA

-3171 ADGEMALPFSW
+3171 AEGEMALPFSW

-3236 AAVGGTGS
+3236 AAVGGTGG
-3244 GELFEVVWSAATPAA
+3244 GELFEVVWSAATPATEIP
-3259 DQTTPE
+3259 D
-3265 GELSVFQSE
+3265 GEFAIFESQPVSDE
-3274 PATGNSE
+3274 SDE
-3281 DLAGVYGATHVALQ
+3281 LAGVYGATHVALE

-3300 LAETADATTPATLV
+3300 LAETAEATTPKTLV

-3353 VDTDSDDVDPAPV
+3353 VDAQSDQVDPAPI

-3372 QVVIRG
+3372 QVVIRD

-3394 LLTPPDGGA
+3394 LLTPPADDA
-3403 PWRLTAP
+3403 PWRLTVAE
-3410 DASSAGTFDDL
+3410 SGTFDDL

-3428 VDQPLEPGRI
+3428 ADEPLEAGRI
-3438 KVAVRAIGANFR
+3438 RVAVRAIGANFR

-3463 VMGIEAA
+3463 SMGIEAA
-3470 GVVVEVAPGVT
+3470 GIVVEVAPGVT

-3496 TGTVAT
+3496 TGTMAT
-3502 TDARVVLPIPSEWGY
+3502 TDARVVLPIPSDWGY
-3517 SQGAGFTVGFAT
+3517 AQGAGFTVGFAT
-3529 AFFALRGLADVQPG
+3529 AYFALRGLADVQPG

-3570 FATASRPKWD
+3570 FATASQPKWD

-3644 DIRDADTVAAA
+3644 DMRDADEVAAA

-3680 VAALSNAGVLRPL
+3680 VAELADAGVLRPL
-3693 PVSTWDVRRA
+3693 PISTWDVRRA

-3719 VLTMPDAWASGTVLI
+3719 VLTMPDAWATGTVLI

-3739 MAGSSVA
+3739 MAGASVA
-3746 RHVVAQ
+3746 RHVVAN

-3763 RGPDAPGAAELA
+3763 RGQDAPGAAELVT
-3775 AELTDA
+3775 ELTDA
-3781 GAHVQVVAADAA
+3781 GANVQVVAADAA
-3793 DRDALAKGLAGIDH
+3793 DRDALAKALAGIDH

-3825 LTSLTPDRVDAVLR
+3825 VTSLTPDRVDSVLR
-3839 AKVDAA
+3839 SKVDAA
-3845 WNLHELTRDLDLSA
+3845 WNLHELTRDHDLSA

-3892 RASGLPAMSL
+3892 RAQGLPAMSL

-3914 AHLQD
+3914 GHLQD
-3919 ADLARLNRDGILAL
+3919 VDLARLNRDGILAL

-3955 ARIDRVALRTKSSA
+3955 ARIDRAALRTKSSA
-3969 GTLPPMFIDLISGP
+3969 GTLPPMFVDLISGP

-3998 SALSQ
+3998 SALAQ
-4003 RLSGLPADEQH
+4003 RLSGLPTDEQY

-4021 RSHMATVLGLPN
+4021 RSHMATVLGVPN
-4033 PQAIA
+4033 PQSIA

-4070 TLIFDYPNPS
+4070 TLIFDYPNPA
-4080 AIAEYFRTQLVGESE
+4080 AIAEYFRTQLVGEDE
-4095 QAPATNSV
+4095 QGAATNDV
-4103 DEELQ
+4103 DAELQ
-4108 RVVAKIP
+4108 RVVATIP
-4115 VKRLRQAGV
+4115 IKRLRQAGV

-4129 NLAAQ
+4129 NLAA
-4134 GSGADGAEAAAATEP
+4134 GGGADTEAAGSTEP
-4149 ARSQDIADMD
+4149 DRTQDIADMD
-4159 LQDLLAAFGDDD
+4159 LQDLLAAFSDDD
-4171 D
+4171 AG